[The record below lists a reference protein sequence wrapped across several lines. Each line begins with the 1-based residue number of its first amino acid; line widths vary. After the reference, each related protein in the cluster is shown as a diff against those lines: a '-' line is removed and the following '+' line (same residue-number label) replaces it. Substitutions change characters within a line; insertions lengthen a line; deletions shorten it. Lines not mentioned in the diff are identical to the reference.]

1 MRRQTAVA
9 VLSSAAF
16 ASALAGSTTAAA
28 QAAPPSAT
36 STVAVVHVDSPSAV
50 DLEHDDGSKWVVV
63 CTSPCDKALPASGEY
78 RINGAGV
85 RASSAF
91 GIEPGSKRTLSVE
104 PGSSGAHTGALVVTI
119 VGGVGLLPAV
129 GVSVLVLGA
138 TIVGVIFGCPISE
151 AFSKGSYV
159 PCVGDF
165 ASYFVPGY
173 SSPAVWGPAAA
184 GGALLVAG
192 IVWLVASPR
201 TNVTQVAALP
211 AAPRATSWRAPQWDE
226 PHVFPLPAATPIVT
240 LRF

>member
-1 MRRQTAVA
+1 MRRRIAIA

-16 ASALAGSTTAAA
+16 ASALGWSATASAE
-28 QAAPPSAT
+28 AAPPSAT
-36 STVAVVHVDSPSAV
+36 STLEVVHIDSPSAV

-91 GIEPGSKRTLSVE
+91 GIEPGSRRTLSVE
-104 PGSSGAHTGALVVTI
+104 PGSSGAPTGALVV
-119 VGGVGLLPAV
+119 
-129 GVSVLVLGA
+129 

-159 PCVGDF
+159 SCVGDF

-184 GGALLVAG
+184 GGALLVVG

-201 TNVTQVAALP
+201 TTVTQVAALP
-211 AAPRATSWRAPQWDE
+211 ARPRATSWRAPLWDE
-226 PHVFPLPAATPIVT
+226 AHVFTVPAATPIVK